1 MTVCPGM
8 YVYRALCK
16 ISLYS
21 ALPPRTPD
29 GTFPGPGIP
38 QLQLLLSVP
47 IVSLQ
52 FIVFPPCRYPAMPA
66 SLLEPAS
73 ANRVLPTL
81 LTYLKPHWFRT
92 TSIHNYPGSA
102 PLFRQTAP
110 VLHRL
115 PKPLPLLCQ
124 SPPIPHH
131 FPLKLLRFN
140 TTLPPN
146 RSECARVSQILASA
160 VPSPP
165 ILHRFHL
172 KLLRFCTTFPTNRS
186 GSAPVPQILA
196 SALPKPSDSAPVS
209 SQTAPIP
216 HHFAPEPFP
225 IPKLRLTPLCHQAL
239 PHHAKGPAIH
249 RAPNKCL
256 KHMFLFTQ
264 HLSCCLCCYH
274 AVAYPGTYLNL
285 IMYLT
290 RH

>member
-1 MTVCPGM
+1 
-8 YVYRALCK
+8 
-16 ISLYS
+16 
-21 ALPPRTPD
+21 
-29 GTFPGPGIP
+29 
-38 QLQLLLSVP
+38 
-47 IVSLQ
+47 
-52 FIVFPPCRYPAMPA
+52 MPA

-73 ANRVLPTL
+73 ASHVLPTF
-81 LTYLKPHWFRT
+81 LTYLKPHRFRT
-92 TSIHNYPGSA
+92 TSIHNYSDSA
-102 PLFRQTAP
+102 SLFLRTAL

-131 FPLKLLRFN
+131 FHPQPHRLCTTFHPNCSASAPVAQTYASATPKPIGFSPLPPVTPPLPHHFPLKLLRFC
-140 TTLPPN
+140 TTFPTS
-146 RSECARVSQILASA
+146 RSDSARVSQILASA